1 MLNVKSIVRLEIRG
15 SVENMGYRAKS
26 KTIYQLIMD
35 LDADGTGTLGFTD
48 FLYLM
53 SSKARTNNIST
64 AEREEIS
71 RIFALFDDDK
81 TGYLTETSLRRFLR

>member
-48 FLYLM
+48 FY
-53 SSKARTNNIST
+53 IS
-64 AEREEIS
+64 
-71 RIFALFDDDK
+71 
-81 TGYLTETSLRRFLR
+81 